1 MKTRFTCVAWLLL
14 LMLTACSHK
23 PQQSA
28 AKPYAPPIDPNAP
41 KPTTTAAEVP
51 PAVATVPTQPA
62 SAQIKPPDQP
72 LKPKTHHKKPVKE
85 TEQASNAAPAPEVS
99 AIGTLSPADPP
110 DEQLQTKSSIDT
122 TERTLNGITRKL
134 DDQEMKT
141 AAQIR
146 EFLKQAKTALA
157 SGDVDGAHTLAVK
170 AGVLLAEIN
179 P

>member
-1 MKTRFTCVAWLLL
+1 MKTRFSCVAWLLL

-23 PQQSA
+23 PQQTA
-28 AKPYAPPIDPNAP
+28 TRAYAPPLDPNAP
-41 KPTTTAAEVP
+41 KPTTTTNDVP
-51 PAVATVPTQPA
+51 PPIATVPTQPA
-62 SAQIKPPDQP
+62 MTQIKPPDQP
-72 LKPKTHHKKPVKE
+72 LKPKAHHKKPVNRE
-85 TEQASNAAPAPEVS
+85 AEQASNATPEVS
-99 AIGTLSPADPP
+99 AVGTLSPADPP
-110 DEQLQTKSSIDT
+110 DEQQQTKTSIDT

-134 DDQEMKT
+134 DDQELKT

-146 EFLKQAKTALA
+146 EFLKQAKTALS